1 MRLSTTATVAALSPL
16 ALAAPI
22 NTSGAS
28 GTADIIVRRN
38 MGGVAGD
45 RHSDTRILVPLG
57 HVFAGHASLD
67 AVSTLWLNAAYGA
80 DVAAVSCTPFKS
92 TDGTGEAGPS
102 FSKEHPS
109 YVSTHNDKIGSIFC
123 S

>member
-1 MRLSTTATVAALSPL
+1 MHLSTTATVAAISSL

-22 NTSGAS
+22 NTSGSS
-28 GTADIIVRRN
+28 GTADIVVRRN

-57 HVFAGHASLD
+57 HVFADHPSLD
-67 AVSTLWLNAAYGA
+67 AASTLFLNAVYGA
-80 DVAAVSCTPFKS
+80 DVATVSCTPFKNV
-92 TDGTGEAGPS
+92 DGTGDAGAS
-102 FSKEHPS
+102 FSKDQPS
-109 YVSTHNDKIGSIFC
+109 YVSIHNDKIGSIFC

>member
-16 ALAAPI
+16 ALAAPVNI
-22 NTSGAS
+22 SGAS
-28 GTADIIVRRN
+28 GTADIIVRKN

-45 RHSDTRILVPLG
+45 HSDTRILVPLG
-57 HVFAGHASLD
+57 RVFAGHPSLD
-67 AVSTLWLNAAYGA
+67 AVSTLWLNAAYGV
-80 DVAAVSCTPFKS
+80 DVATVTCTPFKN

-102 FSKEHPS
+102 FSKEHSS
-109 YVSTHNDKIGSIFC
+109 YVSTHNDNVGSIFC